1 MILRKPYA
9 FLIKY
14 FKLINF
20 IISGLAIYIA
30 YRTYNIVS
38 FFNEYIS
45 NNYTGNFYKGFSDNY
60 ISPFVYFVIIL
71 ILICLIGIYL
81 LFIYK
86 KKPSKT
92 YLTSII
98 YYILYIVFLVFIK
111 NVMINLETSIMTA
124 EISRL
129 YRDISIIVFI
139 PQTILIMMYLVR
151 GFGLNINKFNFEQ
164 DLKEL
169 EIEEQDSEEVEITFT
184 KDNAKFKRNINRFF
198 REFKY
203 YIKENKFIF
212 TILCLIFLGLVGFLI
227 YKSMPEIIDN
237 DYNQGETFNINNLNY
252 TISDSIIT
260 NIDYKGDII
269 SKDKYYLV
277 IRLSIENPTEEKIK
291 IDYNNFRLV
300 IKDSYI
306 YPTLNKGS
314 YFIDYATNEYK
325 TEIKASSKNTYS
337 LVYEINENDVKKN
350 YEIKITNGHTLSDDI
365 LVGKHNYIN
374 ISPIIINKKNIVDI
388 KNINEEI
395 DFSNSNLE
403 DTKLL
408 ISSVLFTNKY
418 IYEYEY
424 CIKDECLTY
433 KDIVNVSN
441 NSNKTTLVVMDYKY
455 EIDDKIP
462 YYNHSKN
469 INTFIKTFMKIKYI
483 DNNDEEKY
491 VNVEDATP
499 NNLKEKIV
507 LKTAKDIEKSKN
519 VYLSITIRNKEYL
532 VKLK

>member
-20 IISGLAIYIA
+20 IICGLATYIA
-30 YRTYNIVS
+30 YRTYNIVT

-45 NNYTGNFYKGFSDNY
+45 NNYTGNFYKGFSNNY

-71 ILICLIGIYL
+71 ILIFLIGVYL

-98 YYILYIVFLVFIK
+98 YYIVYIIFLIFIK
-111 NVMINLETSIMTA
+111 EVMISLETSVITA
-124 EISRL
+124 EMSRL
-129 YRDISIIVFI
+129 YRDVSIIVFI
-139 PQTILIMMYLVR
+139 PQTIFILMYLIR

-169 EIEEQDSEEVEITFT
+169 EIEEQDNEEVEITFN
-184 KDNAKFKRNINRFF
+184 KDNDKIKRNINRFI

-212 TILCLIFLGLVGFLI
+212 SILCVVFVGLIGFLI
-227 YKSMPEIIDN
+227 YKSMPEIIDK
-237 DYNQGETFNINNLNY
+237 DYNQGETFTINNLNY
-252 TISDSIIT
+252 TLSDSIIT
-260 NIDYKGDII
+260 NIDYKGDLI
-269 SKDKYYLV
+269 SENKYYLV
-277 IRLSIENPTEEKIK
+277 IRLIIENLTEEKIK

-300 IKDSYI
+300 VKDSYI
-306 YPTLNKGS
+306 YPTLNKGA

-325 TEIKASSKNTYS
+325 TEIKANSKNTYS
-337 LVYEINENDVKKN
+337 IVYEINESDVKKN
-350 YEIKITNGHTLSDDI
+350 YEIKITNGHTMSDNI
-365 LVGKHNYIN
+365 LVGKHNYIE
-374 ISPIIINKKNIVDI
+374 ISPIVINKKNVVDT

-395 DFSNSNLE
+395 NFSNSNME
-403 DTKLL
+403 NTKLL

-418 IYEYEY
+418 IYEYDY
-424 CIKDECLTY
+424 CIKEECITY
-433 KDIVNVSN
+433 KDIVQVSN
-441 NSNKTTLVVMDYKY
+441 DSSNKILVVMDYIY
-455 EIDDKIP
+455 DIDSEIP
-462 YYNHSKN
+462 FYQHSKN

-483 DNNDEEKY
+483 DNNNEEKY
-491 VNVEDATP
+491 VSVEDATP
-499 NNLKEKIV
+499 NNLKGKIV
-507 LKTAKDIEKSKN
+507 LKTNKEIENSKN
-519 VYLSITIRNKEYL
+519 IYLSIIIRNKEYL